1 MTAATEEGE
10 AGEKTM
16 PDRDAEKDTTLLRSA
31 PVWLQTSERTDV
43 TLEGLQAE
51 LTDMEMKHKP
61 QFVLHQARFVLTIK
75 SLKTDFF

>member
-1 MTAATEEGE
+1 
-10 AGEKTM
+10 
-16 PDRDAEKDTTLLRSA
+16 
-31 PVWLQTSERTDV
+31 VWLQTSERTDV

-75 SLKTDFF
+75 TLKTDFF